1 MQVLQVSA
9 EIYPLLKTGGLA
21 DVAGALPAALA
32 RAGADVRLLLPGLP
46 PIRDGIAGLR
56 ALGEIVAPWG
66 ARAQVLAGQWNGH
79 GVYVIDAPA
88 LYDRPGN
95 PYVDAAGVPYADHHR
110 RFALLGQVAAA
121 LGHGFAPRSRAQI
134 VHAHDW
140 HAALAPAYLHH
151 SRRHRVATGSVFTV
165 HNLAFQGVFPAT
177 TFAELGLPKA
187 AFHIDGLEFHGQVSF
202 MKAGLHYA
210 DRLTTVSPTYA
221 REVQGAEQGGGLDGL
236 LRQRRDVLSGILN
249 GVDTGVWNPG
259 TDRLIAQTFDARHLA
274 RRAANKAALQR
285 QCGLAR
291 RPDALLFGVVSRLTE
306 QKGLNLVIAGLPEL
320 LARGGQLI
328 VLGSGEPALEAAFR
342 AAAQ

>member
-9 EIYPLLKTGGLA
+9 EIYPLLKTGGLG

-32 RAGADVRLLLPGLP
+32 RAGAEVRLLLPGLR

-56 ALGEIVAPWG
+56 ALGEFVAPWG
-66 ARAQVLAGQWNGH
+66 LHTQVLHGQWNGH
-79 GVYVIDAPA
+79 GVYVIDAPS

-95 PYVDAAGVPYADHHR
+95 PYVDAHGVPYADNHR

-121 LGHGFAPRSRAQI
+121 LGHGFDPRWRAQI

-151 SRRHRVATGSVFTV
+151 TRRHRAPAPGSVFTV
-165 HNLAFQGVFPAT
+165 HNLAFQGLFPAT

-187 AFHIDGLEFHGQVSF
+187 AFQMHGLEFHGQVSF

-221 REVQGAEQGGGLDGL
+221 REVQGHEQGGGLDGL
-236 LRQRRDVLSGILN
+236 LRQRRDVLTGILN
-249 GVDTGVWNPG
+249 GVDTRIWNPA
-259 TDRLIAQTFDARHLA
+259 TDRLIAHAYDARRLA
-274 RRAANKAALQR
+274 RRVLNKAA
-285 QCGLAR
+285 
-291 RPDALLFGVVSRLTE
+291 
-306 QKGLNLVIAGLPEL
+306 
-320 LARGGQLI
+320 
-328 VLGSGEPALEAAFR
+328 
-342 AAAQ
+342 